1 MLDGRCSR
9 QAHVTCHS
17 SAPNSRVG
25 RRAPACAPSLAAPWR
40 ATPEEADVGLGE
52 RGGGRESLLLR
63 QRRWRAA
70 VARSLHLLQ
79 LARSPSHLDCSAPT
93 LITHLSP
100 LLHTHT
106 MVLDQ
111 EKLAKLQAASRIGA
125 CRCRRWRRRQAGH
138 AAEMQGA
145 APAREREREADA
157 ACRAADTLAGRH
169 VQRLAHR
176 QRCRMPPSVLHCTF
190 ANAGHMLQAARARRG
205 ARSSSGPRAPAA
217 STATRSSAPRSRS
230 STCSR

>member
-1 MLDGRCSR
+1 MLDWRSSR
-9 QAHVTCHS
+9 QAHVTCQRKDAKLTS
-17 SAPNSRVG
+17 WDKRAGMRAVARGTLARDARRSRRRLG
-25 RRAPACAPSLAAPWR
+25 RAGA
-40 ATPEEADVGLGE
+40 V
-52 RGGGRESLLLR
+52 RESLLLR